1 MRLNHILLLMLV
13 TLLFAG
19 SASSSVYD
27 LPAYQEI
34 SVSVFDLF
42 DCNDGDSDS
51 AGGSA
56 NSSASGRAPNRP
68 VTIGKAFAS
77 PVQWKRA
84 RVTISPL
91 TPQAPPA

>member
-1 MRLNHILLLMLV
+1 MRATPILLLILV

-27 LPAYQEI
+27 LPAYQEV
-34 SVSVFDLF
+34 SVSTVDLF
-42 DCNDGDSDS
+42 DCNDGDDDS
-51 AGGSA
+51 TGVPPRQPNSA
-56 NSSASGRAPNRP
+56 RVPRCP
-68 VTIGKAFAS
+68 LVIGEAFAS

-84 RVTISPL
+84 RITISPL

>member
-42 DCNDGDSDS
+42 DGSEGDSDS
-51 AGGSA
+51 TGHA
-56 NSSASGRAPNRP
+56 ASHAVSGDTPNCP
-68 VTIGKAFAS
+68 LAIGKALAS

-84 RVTISPL
+84 RVIASSL